1 MKKGF
6 TLIELLVVIAIIGIL
21 ATTLLVSLG
30 GARQSARDARRISD
44 LKSVQGALELYANSC
59 GVYPG
64 GGACA
69 TGSGNNPSS
78 WTGTGGLGDV
88 LKTAVNIDTLPNDPV
103 PGENYNYYVET
114 SLNQKY
120 VLQAKLETNNVALKN
135 SLQSGGSYISGVTT
149 WSSSP
154 ACDIVKY
161 EYCIGI

>member
-30 GARQSARDARRISD
+30 GARESARDARRISD
-44 LKSVQGALELYANSC
+44 LKSVQGALELYANQC

-64 GGACA
+64 NSGCAVGGANDPS
-69 TGSGNNPSS
+69 TWSDLGNA
-78 WTGTGGLGDV
+78 
-88 LKTAVNIDTLPNDPV
+88 LKTVNIDILPNDPV
-103 PGENYNYYVET
+103 PGQNYNYYVET

-120 VLQAKLETNNVALKN
+120 ILQATLETNNVALK
-135 SLQSGGSYISGVTT
+135 SSIKTGDAYIIDNT
-149 WSSSP
+149 WAFAP
-154 ACDIVKY
+154 ACNVASY